1 MTHSVWSGSHWTVG
15 RRVSS
20 QEHSTQPA
28 EPGWQRIEGGAEVPN
43 MPGGDSLQSE
53 PGCSEADKGRG
64 RPTSELPAPESGF
77 SAGESMAV
85 LWDGQPP
92 EGPRQGHS
100 CPWKPPWEL
109 SAPAAPKRGW
119 VAVQWRRA
127 MPAEDPCGCR
137 SRPAFHGHL
146 PWGTIQNVGCRGDLA
161 GSCPVSLDKWRG
173 ILQADGV
180 ADCPQ
185 TLWGV
190 PWGLGKDGETSPLG
204 HFLREAHLPEGKR
217 EGRPW
222 AATAA
227 RVSLLALGS
236 SCEAMSPRPPP
247 GGLLPNLSVL
257 LLEQKA
263 RLPTPRPRSLWALP
277 CLR

>member
-109 SAPAAPKRGW
+109 SAAPAAPKRGW
-119 VAVQWRRA
+119 VAVQWRR
-127 MPAEDPCGCR
+127 GCR
-137 SRPAFHGHL
+137 LETRVAAEAGLPFTDICPGEPSRMWDAEGTWQEAALCLWTSGEASSRLMGWQTVHRPYGGSPGGWRRMVRPAH
-146 PWGTIQNVGCRGDLA
+146 WA
-161 GSCPVSLDKWRG
+161 
-173 ILQADGV
+173 
-180 ADCPQ
+180 
-185 TLWGV
+185 
-190 PWGLGKDGETSPLG
+190 TS
-204 HFLREAHLPEGKR
+204 
-217 EGRPW
+217 
-222 AATAA
+222 
-227 RVSLLALGS
+227 
-236 SCEAMSPRPPP
+236 
-247 GGLLPNLSVL
+247 
-257 LLEQKA
+257 
-263 RLPTPRPRSLWALP
+263 
-277 CLR
+277 